1 MIEECYTYTIMPDY
15 GNAAYA
21 WVRKPGEIRCGVG
34 GNMADASGWS
44 GAHPI
49 SMQLEADFTSWAVE
63 FESKVRQDPSDR
75 LFDWRNFHDRGLALA
90 RRVKAELGPDIKVIY
105 EKPCEDPSDAVE
117 MRTEILA
124 DGSLKT
130 LRTVPL
136 EKILEWD
143 ERRAPAF
150 PWSEHYTRE
159 QCNKTRSL
167 QECWSRLFLEPKNKG
182 HYARLQVLPPK
193 NHLQRTNF
201 NGIIDGE
208 PVDITLVVWTLK
220 LDAIREAYSRAL
232 ERTDWRYPGWWEH
245 VYEDGP
251 DVGERRLR
259 FISGTHNLAFPYLAN
274 AIRHRG
280 EDTLMPAVMEKVE
293 VHPCSTYGHPAAL
306 AELLGEHT
314 RPGYHLVRVVVNAE
328 EITNEMM
335 TLFKEQLKKGETITV
350 AGANI
355 TSTNIDIMPF
365 LTELNLSELAL
376 LNRADAHKPVT
387 EPDRKLLDA
396 CSKLDHDAIEAAFGQ
411 GAHANV
417 IDEYEY
423 TPFSTLIQ
431 ALADHDCL
439 LEDTG
444 STTYH
449 DGKTLPL
456 LALEDK
462 KR

>member
-1 MIEECYTYTIMPDY
+1 
-15 GNAAYA
+15 
-21 WVRKPGEIRCGVG
+21 
-34 GNMADASGWS
+34 
-44 GAHPI
+44 
-49 SMQLEADFTSWAVE
+49 MQRPLKLAPFTT
-63 FESKVRQDPSDR
+63 DR

-90 RRVKAELGPDIKVIY
+90 RRLKAELGPDIKVIY
-105 EKPCEDPSDAVE
+105 EKPCEDPSDSFE

-159 QCNKTRSL
+159 QRHKIRSL
-167 QECWSRLFLEPKNKG
+167 KECWSRLFLEPEDKG
-182 HYARLQVLPPK
+182 HYARLQVLPLR
-193 NHLQRTNF
+193 NLLQRTHLK
-201 NGIIDGE
+201 GIIDGE

-232 ERTDWRYPGWWEH
+232 ERTEWRYPGWWEH
-245 VYEDGP
+245 VYENGP

-274 AIRHRG
+274 AMRHLC
-280 EDTLMPAVMEKVE
+280 EDNLVPAVMEKVE
-293 VHPCSTYGHPAAL
+293 VHPCSTNGHPAGL
-306 AELLGEHT
+306 AELPGEHI
-314 RPGYHLVRVVVNAE
+314 RPGYRLVRVVANVE
-328 EITNEMM
+328 EITTKMM
-335 TLFKEQLKKGETITV
+335 NRFKEQLGRGEIITV
-350 AGANI
+350 AGASL
-355 TSTNIDIMPF
+355 TPTYIDITPF

-376 LNRADAHKPVT
+376 LNRADARKPVT

-396 CSKLDHDAIEAAFGQ
+396 CSKLDHDAIEVAFGQ
-411 GAHANV
+411 GANANV
-417 IDEYEY
+417 IDEHED

-439 LEDTG
+439 LEETG

-462 KR
+462 KRLLALLLSNGASRNLAGYEELTPVAQAACAELYEVFKKFLQWPRSPQGLSGFPGGGEV